1 MGARGK
7 NIVHFHL
14 AYIYMRDISFFHLRS
29 ERIENFAC
37 FGHFPYFKCFAYF
50 AYLHFAG
57 WHKVRERNYD
67 IFVAKTLNYDI
78 FVAKIYDY
86 ALIDSF

>member
-29 ERIENFAC
+29 ERIEDFAC

-50 AYLHFAG
+50 AYLHFANLTFTSG
-57 WHKVRERNYD
+57 GEVLTNERGGESTED
-67 IFVAKTLNYDI
+67 
-78 FVAKIYDY
+78 
-86 ALIDSF
+86 